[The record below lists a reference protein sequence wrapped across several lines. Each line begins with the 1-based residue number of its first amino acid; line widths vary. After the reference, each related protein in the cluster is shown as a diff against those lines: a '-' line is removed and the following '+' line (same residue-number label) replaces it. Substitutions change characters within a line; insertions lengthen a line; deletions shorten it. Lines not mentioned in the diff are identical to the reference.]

1 MEERLVSFTLFGQ
14 EFSFYSDAPDD
25 EVEGA
30 IALLREELEGTDLAA
45 RSTIPSSTMLVLG
58 CLQLA
63 ARCVRL
69 EKDFGR
75 YRTDHEQTL
84 GKIIDKISTV
94 DGSS

>member
-1 MEERLVSFTLFGQ
+1 MEERLVSFSLFGQ
-14 EFSFYSDAPDD
+14 EFSFFSDAPDD

-69 EKDFGR
+69 ESEFR
-75 YRTDHEQTL
+75 TYRADNEQAL
-84 GKIIDKISTV
+84 GKIIEKISTV
-94 DGSS
+94 DSPS

>member
-14 EFSFYSDAPDD
+14 EFSFFSDAPDD

-63 ARCVRL
+63 ARSVRL
-69 EKDFGR
+69 ETEFR
-75 YRTDHEQTL
+75 NYRADHEQTFE
-84 GKIIDKISTV
+84 KIIDKISTV
-94 DGSS
+94 DRSS